1 MISILLS
8 LTLIIAPGSILEQ
21 VHTVRIETSPGNVEL
36 STAVSISPNHALA
49 LCIFSNEN
57 SVTVETDS
65 GATHPDSFIFS
76 PDLGLVI
83 MAFDK
88 DVFDSYQI
96 PSNTAPDI
104 GETLTI
110 IGHEIDGVL
119 TVESTTR
126 ERYPD
131 GSFLLTSDIR
141 NGLMGAAVFNGND
154 EYVGIITGVIRPD
167 HHFPGSDNPE
177 YLVLYPGQIWYMWP
191 KLIVMSLERTEYSF
205 GITALSSISLSRS
218 KPSGIHIVSVS
229 VGSRAWKTGL
239 RPGDLIT
246 EIDGTPVYH
255 PETLRGLLILSDDT
269 LNATVLRNTFERTI
283 LIPPF

>member
-8 LTLIIAPGSILEQ
+8 FTLVLASGSILEQ
-21 VHTVRIETSPGNVEL
+21 VHTVRIETSPGNVKI
-36 STAVSISPNHALA
+36 STAVAISPNHALA
-49 LCIFSNEN
+49 LCIFSNDN

-65 GATHPDSFIFS
+65 GTVHPDSFIFS

-83 MAFDK
+83 MAFDE
-88 DVFDSYQI
+88 DVFDSYQV

-119 TVESTTR
+119 SVESTAR

-131 GSFLLTSDIR
+131 GSFLLSSDIR
-141 NGLMGAAVFNGND
+141 DGLMGAAVFNDDD
-154 EYVGIITGVIRPD
+154 EYIGIITGVIRPD
-167 HHFPGSDNPE
+167 HHFPDNNNRD
-177 YLVLYPGQIWYMWP
+177 YLVLYSGQIWYMWP

-218 KPSGIHIVSVS
+218 RPSGIHIVSVS
-229 VGSRAWKTGL
+229 VGSRAWETGL

-255 PETLRGLLILSDDT
+255 PETLRGLLILSGDT
-269 LNATVLRNTFERTI
+269 LHAKVLRNTFERTI